1 LRLRTDRLK
10 SDNNI
15 SLVFIFFLISI
26 GWLYSIVQVVSIN
39 SFSSFSDAG
48 PGMEIF
54 AFINFLLFND
64 PFSFE
69 SSLNFCTTTDLLW
82 KVWDFF
88 KAFSMWVA
96 MIFAMMLPCIFA
108 VLKKRP
114 LNNKNTL
121 RFIFGFIL
129 VWLIFCIVM
138 VFFQWALRSTEML
151 DGHMV
156 LSNKFTAALLL
167 ALVATYQLS
176 NHKVKN
182 LKRLK
187 GLKSETDLILC
198 CGTKIARS
206 GFSFG
211 KASLKCCFPLMMTM
225 FAFGLM
231 NILATAFL
239 LIVMLAE
246 TTSGHKGPV
255 TIASSIVLYILS
267 LLFIVPG
274 INSIT

>member
-1 LRLRTDRLK
+1 MRLRTDRSK
-10 SDNNI
+10 FDNNI
-15 SLVFIFFLISI
+15 SLLFIIFLISI
-26 GWLYSIVQVVSIN
+26 GWLYSIVQVGSIN
-39 SFSSFSDAG
+39 SLSSFADAG

-54 AFINFLLFND
+54 AFINFLLFKD

-88 KAFSMWVA
+88 KAFTMWVA
-96 MIFAMMLPCIFA
+96 MIFAMMLPCIFF
-108 VLKKRP
+108 VLKKKS
-114 LNNKNTL
+114 LNNINTL
-121 RFIFGFIL
+121 RFVLGFIS

-138 VFFQWALRSTEML
+138 VVFQWALRSTGVL

-156 LSNKFTAALLL
+156 ISNKYIAALLL

-182 LKRLK
+182 LQSLR
-187 GLKSETDLILC
+187 GLKNKTDLKLC
-198 CGTKIARS
+198 CGTTIARS

-211 KASLKCCFPLMMTM
+211 KVSLKCCFPLMMTM

-231 NILATAFL
+231 NILATTFL
-239 LIVMLAE
+239 LIIMLAE
-246 TTSGHKGPV
+246 TSSGHKGPA
-255 TIASSIVLYILS
+255 TIASSIALYIVS
-267 LLFIVPG
+267 FLFLVPI
-274 INSIT
+274 INSIS